1 MKSIAKI
8 VSRKELIGI
17 VRKLQTEG
25 KRVVFTNGCFDI
37 LHVGH
42 IDLLEKAKSYGDC
55 LVVGLNSDSSVK
67 KIKGKGRPILPECD
81 RARLVAALQVVDFV
95 VFFDEETPYE
105 ILKEIKPDI
114 LVKGGDYRFEE
125 IVGHDFIP
133 VVKIV
138 PLTKEKSTTNIIA
151 KILLQS
157 SQST

>member
-67 KIKGKGRPILPECD
+67 KIKGKGRPILPERD

-125 IVGHDFIP
+125 IVGHDLIP

>member
-67 KIKGKGRPILPECD
+67 KIKGKGRPILPERD

-95 VFFDEETPYE
+95 VFFDEETPMKFSKRSSRTFW
-105 ILKEIKPDI
+105 LKEAITALKK
-114 LVKGGDYRFEE
+114 LSVM
-125 IVGHDFIP
+125 
-133 VVKIV
+133 
-138 PLTKEKSTTNIIA
+138 T
-151 KILLQS
+151 
-157 SQST
+157 

>member
-67 KIKGKGRPILPECD
+67 KIKGKGRPILPERD

-151 KILLQS
+151 KILSQS